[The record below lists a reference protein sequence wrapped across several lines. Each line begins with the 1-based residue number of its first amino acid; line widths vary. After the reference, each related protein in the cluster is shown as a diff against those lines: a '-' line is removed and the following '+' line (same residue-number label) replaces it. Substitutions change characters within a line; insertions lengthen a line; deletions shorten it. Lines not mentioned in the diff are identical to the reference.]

1 MTKEYMR
8 LNVPV
13 ILIIHVHVWG
23 QASLT
28 VSGFASSSS
37 SCESPDEKR
46 GILSHIVI
54 PATVIKLLYL
64 IRKYPKR

>member
-8 LNVPV
+8 LKV
-13 ILIIHVHVWG
+13 ILIIDVHVWG

-37 SCESPDEKR
+37 SCESPDEKNR
-46 GILSHIVI
+46 HFIAHNNPSYSNNVVI
-54 PATVIKLLYL
+54 FN
-64 IRKYPKR
+64 

>member
-8 LNVPV
+8 LNV
-13 ILIIHVHVWG
+13 ILIIHVNVWG

-37 SCESPDEKR
+37 SCESPDEKNR
-46 GILSHIVI
+46 HFIAHNNPSYSNNVVI
-54 PATVIKLLYL
+54 FN
-64 IRKYPKR
+64 

>member
-8 LNVPV
+8 LNV
-13 ILIIHVHVWG
+13 ILIIDVHEWG

-37 SCESPDEKR
+37 SCESPDEKNR
-46 GILSHIVI
+46 HFIAHNNPSYSNNVVI
-54 PATVIKLLYL
+54 FN
-64 IRKYPKR
+64 

>member
-1 MTKEYMR
+1 MTKEYIR
-8 LNVPV
+8 LNV

-37 SCESPDEKR
+37 SCESPDEKNR
-46 GILSHIVI
+46 HFIAHINPSYSNNVVI
-54 PATVIKLLYL
+54 FN
-64 IRKYPKR
+64 

>member
-1 MTKEYMR
+1 M
-8 LNVPV
+8 
-13 ILIIHVHVWG
+13 WG

-37 SCESPDEKR
+37 SCESPDEKT

-54 PATVIKLLYL
+54 PATVIMLLYL

>member
-8 LNVPV
+8 LNV
-13 ILIIHVHVWG
+13 ILIIDVHVWG

-37 SCESPDEKR
+37 SCESPDEKNR
-46 GILSHIVI
+46 HFIAHNNPSYSNNVI
-54 PATVIKLLYL
+54 FN
-64 IRKYPKR
+64 

>member
-8 LNVPV
+8 LNV
-13 ILIIHVHVWG
+13 ILIIDVHVWE

-37 SCESPDEKR
+37 SCESPDEKNR
-46 GILSHIVI
+46 HFIAHNNPGYSNNVVI
-54 PATVIKLLYL
+54 FN
-64 IRKYPKR
+64 

>member
-8 LNVPV
+8 LNV
-13 ILIIHVHVWG
+13 ILIIDVHVWG

-37 SCESPDEKR
+37 SCESPDEKNR
-46 GILSHIVI
+46 HFIAHNNPSYSNNVVI
-54 PATVIKLLYL
+54 FN
-64 IRKYPKR
+64 

>member
-1 MTKEYMR
+1 MTKDYTR
-8 LNVPV
+8 LNV

-23 QASLT
+23 LASLT

>member
-8 LNVPV
+8 LNV
-13 ILIIHVHVWG
+13 ILIIDVHVWG

-37 SCESPDEKR
+37 SCESPDEKNR
-46 GILSHIVI
+46 HFIAHNNPSYSNNV
-54 PATVIKLLYL
+54 VMFN
-64 IRKYPKR
+64 

>member
-8 LNVPV
+8 LNV
-13 ILIIHVHVWG
+13 ILIIDVHVWG

-37 SCESPDEKR
+37 SCESPDEKT
-46 GILSHIVI
+46 GILLHIII
-54 PATVIKLLYL
+54 PATVIMLLYL
-64 IRKYPKR
+64 IRKYPER

>member
-1 MTKEYMR
+1 MTKDYTR
-8 LNVPV
+8 LNV

-37 SCESPDEKR
+37 SCKSPDEKNR
-46 GILSHIVI
+46 HFIAHNNPSYSNNVVI
-54 PATVIKLLYL
+54 FN
-64 IRKYPKR
+64 